1 MHQKR
6 NTVSRKVPLPRKG
19 TKFVAIASSH
29 KSDSVPTVIAIRDM
43 LGLAKNLS
51 EVKKMI
57 HRKLLKINGK
67 PIKDYRESIRLFNI
81 LEADSN
87 YVLKILPTKKFFFE
101 KISDKDSNKRLC
113 KIVNKK
119 LLSGN
124 KIQLNFHDGSN
135 ALSQD
140 KKISV
145 NDSVYVSFDGK
156 IASNIP
162 LEKSSKVFI
171 FSGKYSGLEG
181 TVSSVKDSM
190 VELKLKEKE
199 DLVSLNKNQVMAL

>member
-6 NTVSRKVPLPRKG
+6 NTLTTKVPLPRKG

-29 KSDSVPTVIAIRDM
+29 KSDSVPTVIAVRDM

-67 PIKDYRESIRLFNI
+67 IVKDYRESIRLFNVF
-81 LEADSN
+81 EADSS

-101 KISDKDSNKRLC
+101 KISEKDSNKRLC
-113 KIVNKK
+113 KIINKK

-135 ALSQD
+135 VLSQD
-140 KKISV
+140 KKMSV
-145 NDSVYVSFDGK
+145 NDSVYLSFDAK
-156 IASNIP
+156 INSHIK

-181 TVSSVKDSM
+181 TVSEVEDSIIKI
-190 VELKLKEKE
+190 KLKEKE
-199 DLVSLNKNQVMAL
+199 EPVSLNKKQVIAL